1 MTGYEERRIKV
12 KEVVWKKIIIDD
24 IETIYSISNEGQVRN
39 DKTNRILNL
48 STEYEYLVASISLG
62 HGHMK
67 RKRVHRLVAEAFIP
81 NPENK
86 PYVNHKDG
94 IRYHNNVENLEWVT
108 PSENTKHAVE
118 TGLLGLQKRRAV
130 RQYNLQGEW
139 LMSFDS
145 ANEAARQTGAQQT
158 KITDCCKGNRR
169 TAGEYQWRYE
179 ELGLE
184 SVPPVPAP
192 SCKKKKVGQF
202 DAQGNLIAIYESY
215 AAAARAVNGT
225 SSAISRICAGTPG
238 LHTHKGFIWKSVE
251 DIVQQEID
259 E

>member
-1 MTGYEERRIKV
+1 M
-12 KEVVWKKIIIDD
+12 KEIVWKKIIIDD
-24 IETIYSISNEGQVRN
+24 IETFYSVSNDGQVRN
-39 DKTNRILNL
+39 DKTNRILSL
-48 STEYEYLVASISLG
+48 SIEYEYLVASISLG
-62 HGHMK
+62 HGNMK

-108 PSENTKHAVE
+108 PAENTKHAID

-145 ANEAARQTGAQQT
+145 ATEAARQTGAQQT

-179 ELGLE
+179 DLGLTK
-184 SVPPVPAP
+184 VPAVPAP
-192 SCKKKKVGQF
+192 SCKKKKVGQY
-202 DAQGNLIAIYESY
+202 DTQGNLIAVYESY
-215 AAAARAVNGT
+215 VAAAKAVNGT
-225 SSAISRICAGTPG
+225 SSAISRICAGVPG
-238 LHTHKGFIWKSVE
+238 LHTHKGFVWKTVE

-259 E
+259 K